1 MLEVIS
7 TLVVIPLIIKT
18 TKLFWHNTIIFLTII
33 TLISSSFISSSTW
46 SSITS
51 HIIIRDSLSFTLC
64 ILSIWIT
71 TLIFLAR
78 YKISIKGNKS
88 IIFLIVSI
96 TLLLTLILS
105 FSASSVLLFYVSFE
119 ASLIPTMLLIILW
132 GYQPERL
139 QARIYLIMYTVTAS
153 LPLLIIII
161 YIYYSIKTSN
171 FIILCIFDPYTL
183 LPIKTLFWFITLAA
197 FLVKLPIFIVHLWLP
212 KAHVEAPVAG
222 SIILAAIL
230 LKLGGYGIVRIIIIF
245 NHINKNRSPFIISIA
260 LVGGVITSIICL
272 RQSDIKS
279 LIAYSSIGHI
289 ALILAGALSG
299 TKIGIQASLAIILAH
314 GLSSSAIFCLA
325 NITYNLTITRRV
337 TLTKGL
343 LSLIP
348 AISFIWFIGCCAN
361 IAAPPRI
368 NLMSEIFLITA
379 TISQSFY
386 ILIPLGIIRFI
397 TVAYSL
403 YLYSATNHGHN
414 TNLLNPV
421 PYISLSDIL
430 LIILHLIPIFILI
443 MKPELIISWC

>member
-18 TKLFWHNTIIFLTII
+18 TKLFWHNTIIFLAII
-33 TLISSSFISSSTW
+33 TLISSSFISSSAW

-88 IIFLIVSI
+88 MIFLIVSI

-119 ASLIPTMLLIILW
+119 ASLIPTILLIILW

-139 QARIYLIMYTVTAS
+139 QARIYLIIYTVTAS

-183 LPIKTLFWFITLAA
+183 LPMKTLFWFITLAA

-230 LKLGGYGIVRIIIIF
+230 LKLGGYGIIRIIIIF
-245 NHINKNRSPFIISIA
+245 NHINKNRSPFIISVA

-299 TKIGIQASLAIILAH
+299 TKIGIQASLAIMLAH

-325 NITYNLTITRRV
+325 NITYNLTMTRRV

-414 TNLLNPV
+414 TNL
-421 PYISLSDIL
+421 
-430 LIILHLIPIFILI
+430 
-443 MKPELIISWC
+443 

>member
-7 TLVVIPLIIKT
+7 ALIILPFIIKS
-18 TKLFWHNTIIFLTII
+18 TKIYWHNTITFLTVI
-33 TLISSSFISSSTW
+33 TLISSSYIYSTW

-51 HIIIRDSLSFTLC
+51 SLIITDCLSFTLS

-78 YKISIKGNKS
+78 YKISIKNNKS
-88 IIFLIVSI
+88 VLFLITSI
-96 TLLLTLILS
+96 LLLLTLILS
-105 FSASSVLLFYVSFE
+105 FNVSSILLFYVSFE
-119 ASLIPTMLLIILW
+119 ASLIPTILLIILW

-139 QARIYLIMYTVTAS
+139 QASVYLIIYTVTAS

-171 FIILCIFDPYTL
+171 FIILSIFDPYIF
-183 LPIKTLFWFITLAA
+183 LPTKSLFWFITMAA

-230 LKLGGYGIVRIIIIF
+230 LKLGGYGIIRIIIIF
-245 NHINKNRSPFIISIA
+245 NYINKIISPFILSIA

-325 NITYNLTITRRV
+325 NITYNLTRTRRI

-368 NLMSEIFLITA
+368 NLISEIFLITA

-386 ILIPLGIIRFI
+386 ILIPLRIIRFT

-414 TNLLNPV
+414 TNLLNPI

-430 LIILHLIPIFILI
+430 LIILHLIPVLILI
-443 MKPELIISWC
+443 SKPELIISWC

>member
-7 TLVVIPLIIKT
+7 ALIILPFIIKS
-18 TKLFWHNTIIFLTII
+18 TKIYWHNTIIFLTVI
-33 TLISSSFISSSTW
+33 TLISSSYIYSTW

-51 HIIIRDSLSFTLC
+51 SLIITDCLSFTLS

-78 YKISIKGNKS
+78 YKISIKNNKS
-88 IIFLIVSI
+88 VLFLITSI
-96 TLLLTLILS
+96 LLLLTLILS
-105 FSASSVLLFYVSFE
+105 FNVSSILLFYVSFE
-119 ASLIPTMLLIILW
+119 ASLIPTILLIILW

-139 QARIYLIMYTVTAS
+139 QASVYLIIYTVTAS

-171 FIILCIFDPYTL
+171 FIILSIFDPYIF
-183 LPIKTLFWFITLAA
+183 LPTKSLFWFITMAA

-245 NHINKNRSPFIISIA
+245 NYINKIISPFILSIA

-325 NITYNLTITRRV
+325 NITYNLTRTRRI

-368 NLMSEIFLITA
+368 NLISEIFLITA

-386 ILIPLGIIRFI
+386 ILIPLRIIRFT

-414 TNLLNPV
+414 TNLINPI

-430 LIILHLIPIFILI
+430 LIILHLIPVLILI
-443 MKPELIISWC
+443 SKPELIISWC